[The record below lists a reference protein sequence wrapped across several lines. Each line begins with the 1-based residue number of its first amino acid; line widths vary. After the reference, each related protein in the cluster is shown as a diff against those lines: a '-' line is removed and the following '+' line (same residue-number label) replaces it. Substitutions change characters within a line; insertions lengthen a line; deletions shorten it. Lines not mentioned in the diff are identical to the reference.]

1 MFALPKDISLDY
13 QVEQRL
19 AGIRSAVIVKNAE
32 TDESDDSFEED
43 VLQFD
48 NLDYYQPGL
57 IFHRGQRINIQD
69 MTQCKKQRKNKKS
82 KLKKK
87 DSITMYEKEIDGILK
102 QNNKA
107 KKRKSLKKDKEI
119 AQSTQQIRDTNTN
132 TEISKGQ

>member
-19 AGIRSAVIVKNAE
+19 AGIRSVVIVKNAE

-119 AQSTQQIRDTNTN
+119 A
-132 TEISKGQ
+132 